1 MALSETLRLL
11 EVIAEPSR
19 LRILALLADRRL
31 CVCELCAA
39 LRLKQSVASQHLRVL
54 RDCGLVQDSKNGLWV
69 DYELS
74 RDVLSGPSGRV
85 LKTIMLEAGKDES
98 VQKDRRAAAK
108 VDRKAL
114 CCREA

>member
-1 MALSETLRLL
+1 MPLPKTLRFLDAVSEL
-11 EVIAEPSR
+11 NR
-19 LRILALLADRRL
+19 LRILHVLSARRM

-54 RDCGLVQDSKNGLWV
+54 RDCGLVQDHKNGLWV

-74 RDVLSGPSGRV
+74 ASALSGPTGGA
-85 LKTIMLEAGKDES
+85 LKAILAGSRADE
-98 VQKDRRAAAK
+98 VIRADRKSAAK

-114 CCREA
+114 CCRGA